1 MKVIKIPYSE
11 VEQFSA
17 TDVAYA
23 NLDKD
28 LLKFAKY
35 EPNLE
40 SFEQVLADKAQDLT
54 DRDLLADVLR
64 KQYATYI
71 TDTVLAEGQINLLA
85 DERTFTIV
93 TAHQPV
99 LFTGPAYLAYKIIS
113 AVKLT
118 RSLKEKHTDFNFIP
132 VFVTGGED
140 HDFDEMDHANLYG
153 KTIQWKNEESGSVG
167 RMSTKSLD
175 EALQSLKDILGDSP
189 SARECFDVFE
199 KTHTHHRSYGRAFC
213 DLING
218 LFGSLGIVVL
228 NMDEPRFK
236 EKMKNIFKD
245 EILSHHSADYV
256 RSTQKEMENA
266 GFGPQAY
273 ARDINLFYLD
283 KGMRNRIE
291 KVGQSYQIVDTTL
304 SFSEKEILEMIE
316 KEPERFS
323 PNVVV
328 RPLFQEKILP
338 NLAYVGGG
346 GELAYW
352 LERKN
357 QFEFFGINFP
367 VLVRRDSCLWV
378 DKGTLKK
385 MQKLELDVS
394 DFFKPEVEQIR
405 EFVSRNAE
413 HEFSLQDEKGK
424 LELLWSIIENKAA
437 AIDPTLKGA
446 AAAEGKNQ
454 IKSLEKIE
462 DRLRRAEKQ
471 KHEVALG
478 QIRNIR
484 EKLYPGGGL
493 QERTSNFLEFYL
505 RNPDNYF
512 QTLLDAFDPLDMH
525 LKVLVDD

>member
-1 MKVIKIPYSE
+1 
-11 VEQFSA
+11 
-17 TDVAYA
+17 
-23 NLDKD
+23 
-28 LLKFAKY
+28 
-35 EPNLE
+35 
-40 SFEQVLADKAQDLT
+40 
-54 DRDLLADVLR
+54 LLAGN
-64 KQYATYI
+64 Q
-71 TDTVLAEGQINLLA
+71 
-85 DERTFTIV
+85 TFTIV

-113 AVKLT
+113 AIKLCKL
-118 RSLKEKHTDFNFIP
+118 LKDQFAPFNFIP

-140 HDFDEMDHANLYG
+140 HDFEEIDHANLYG
-153 KTIQWKNEESGSVG
+153 KTIQWENDETGSVG
-167 RMSTKSLD
+167 RMSTSSLGD
-175 EALQSLKDILGDSP
+175 ALQSLKDILGDSP
-189 SARECFDVFE
+189 TAQKCFEIFE
-199 KTHTHHRSYGRAFC
+199 RTHTHHSKYGPAFC

-218 LFGSLGIVVL
+218 LFGPLGIVVV

-236 EKMKNIFKD
+236 QKMKDIFKD
-245 EILSHHSADYV
+245 EIINHHSAAYV
-256 RSTQKEMENA
+256 RNTQQEMENA

-283 KGMRNRIE
+283 DGVRNRIE
-291 KVGQSYQIVDTTL
+291 KVGQSYQIVDTNL
-304 SFSEKEILEMIE
+304 SFSEKEILEMVE
-316 KEPERFS
+316 KTPERFS

-357 QFEFFGINFP
+357 QFEFFGVNFP

-385 MQKLELDVS
+385 MQKLDLEVS
-394 DFFKPEVEQIR
+394 DFFKPEIEQIK
-405 EFVSRNAE
+405 EFVAKNAE
-413 HEFSLQDEKGK
+413 HEFSLQDEKSK
-424 LELLWSIIENKAA
+424 LESLWTIIENKAA
-437 AIDPTLKGA
+437 VIDPTLKGA

-478 QIRNIR
+478 QIKNIR
-484 EKLYPGGGL
+484 EKLYPAGGL
-493 QERTSNFLEFYL
+493 QERTANFLEFYL
-505 RNPDNYF
+505 RNPDTYF
-512 QTLLDAFDPLDMH
+512 QTLLDVFDPLDMRM
-525 LKVLVDD
+525 KVLVDD